1 MGKRSAQSLPV
12 SQGPPHTGCLAL
24 GHMHPGK
31 APSQGPALGPALR
44 NKEQQVSLG
53 PGIQRWED
61 SNDPSGD
68 VCQGCLRHEDPA
80 FWRGRRKRGAGSEG
94 QGPVEEGIVR
104 SLRVKTREGW
114 I

>member
-1 MGKRSAQSLPV
+1 MRVKSVGKRSAQSLPV
-12 SQGPPHTGCLAL
+12 SQGPPHTRCLAL

-53 PGIQRWED
+53 PGIQRWKD
-61 SNDPSGD
+61 SNDPSGN

-80 FWRGRRKRGAGSEG
+80 F
-94 QGPVEEGIVR
+94 
-104 SLRVKTREGW
+104 REGGGGGEQAQRDKDQLRRE
-114 I
+114 